1 MTPLQLRF
9 AAKLSGFALLG
20 LILAFPGG
28 VAATT
33 NEPIAQ
39 TGGMSATLP
48 LLGTSLTV
56 NVTLAATGDISGV
69 GLSPASGLAQT
80 SPATDKEVVRFS
92 TADGTTKVTVKAFGD
107 RLSIVAK
114 TKTLADLKGSA
125 TWSADVF
132 GTGTKSNVPYA
143 IGDDGSGHPTLAI
156 GSASTPSGIVAIPI
170 PVKSKTSADHS
181 SVSGGVSFAYQGF
194 IKRLTI
200 SVSVD
205 KDGRAAAK
213 ITLSGKD
220 RQKLS
225 GALADLV
232 GARTWTAHLCD
243 GTQVTVAYHITSDG
257 TVIYD
262 GATGGTAKETA
273 FSFPNGKAGG
283 KDTDKSSPAPNA
295 APPASKAKVVSVTGF
310 RVRFEKTWVGVSVL
324 LAKKSDGTYVL
335 RVRGFSGFCGR
346 HGHHHGQD
354 GGGQLNGAP
363 GMLRLSGFWD
373 FQH

>member
-1 MTPLQLRF
+1 MIPHSLRF

-28 VAATT
+28 VAAIT

-92 TADGTTKVTVKAFGD
+92 TADGTTKVTIKAYGD

-125 TWSADVF
+125 SWTADVF
-132 GTGTKSNVPYA
+132 GTGSKSTVPYA

-156 GSASTPSGIVAIPI
+156 GSASTPSGIVATPI
-170 PVKSKTSADHS
+170 AVKSKSNGGSS

-194 IKRLTI
+194 VKRLTI
-200 SVSVD
+200 SVSVG
-205 KDGRAAAK
+205 KDGKAAEK

-232 GARTWTAHLCD
+232 GSRTWTAHLCD
-243 GTQVTVAYHITSDG
+243 GTKVTVAYHVTSDG
-257 TVIYD
+257 TVVYD
-262 GATGGTAKETA
+262 SATGGTVKEKAITWPKAKDP
-273 FSFPNGKAGG
+273 SK
-283 KDTDKSSPAPNA
+283 DKSSSA
-295 APPASKAKVVSVTGF
+295 APKKSDVVSANGF
-310 RVRFEKTWVGVSVL
+310 VARFEKTWVGVSVL
-324 LAKKSDGTYVL
+324 LVKKTDGTYLLKVN
-335 RVRGFSGFCGR
+335 GFSGFCGKQGH
-346 HGHHHGQD
+346 HGHGFGHKY
-354 GGGQLNGAP
+354 GAP
-363 GMLRLSGFWD
+363 EMHRLSGSK
-373 FQH
+373 H

>member
-1 MTPLQLRF
+1 MIPQHLRR
-9 AAKLSGFALLG
+9 AATLSGFALLG

-92 TADGTTKVTVKAFGD
+92 TSDGTTKVTVKAYGD

-114 TKTLADLKGSA
+114 TKTLADLKGNA
-125 TWSADVF
+125 TWSAAVF
-132 GTGTKSNVPYA
+132 GAGTTSSVPYA
-143 IGDDGSGHPTLAI
+143 IGDDGSGHPTLAV
-156 GSASTPSGIVAIPI
+156 GSASTSGGVVATPI
-170 PVKSKTSADHS
+170 AVKSKSNGGAS

-194 IKRLTI
+194 VKRLTI
-200 SVSVD
+200 SVSVG
-205 KDGRAAAK
+205 KDGKAAEK

-225 GALADLV
+225 GALADLL

-243 GTQVTVAYHITSDG
+243 GTKVTIAYHVTSDG
-257 TVIYD
+257 TVAYD
-262 GATGGTAKETA
+262 GATGGTAKE
-273 FSFPNGKAGG
+273 KAIVWPKA
-283 KDTDKSSPAPNA
+283 KDPSKDKDKSSSA
-295 APPASKAKVVSVTGF
+295 APKKASIVSANGF
-310 RVRFEKTWVGVSVL
+310 VAHFEKTWVGVSVL
-324 LAKKSDGTYVL
+324 LVKKTDGTYALKVS
-335 RVRGFSGFCGR
+335 GFSGFCGK
-346 HGHHHGQD
+346 HGHHGNGNGF
-354 GGGQLNGAP
+354 GGHKYGAP
-363 GMLRLSGFWD
+363 EMHRLSGSRD
-373 FQH
+373 SKH